1 MTRALRVAIAL
12 TLTTTVAGADG
23 GAIRGIVNVERAQG
37 VPPGAVLVYVVGFE
51 EKAPAQPVVVK
62 QVGKQFIPDL
72 VVVTAGGKVTFPN
85 GDPFLHNV
93 FSQTTAR
100 SFDLGS
106 YPQHETRSRTFP
118 KQGVL
123 DVYCNIHPEMNAT
136 LIVLPNT
143 KFAIADASGK
153 FEITGVPAGRWFVF
167 AYSRRAVQPTK
178 ADVTVT
184 AGAATEIELP
194 LRETQRDFKHKNK
207 YGETYRETTIYAPG
221 T

>member
-1 MTRALRVAIAL
+1 MKLVLTALAL
-12 TLTTTVAGADG
+12 ALATTVVRADTG
-23 GAIRGIVNVERAQG
+23 VIRGTVKVERAVG
-37 VPPGAVLVYVVGFE
+37 VPPGAVLVYVVGFD
-51 EKAPAQPVVVK
+51 EKAPAQPAVVK
-62 QVGKQFIPDL
+62 QVGKKFIPDL

-118 KQGVL
+118 KTGVL
-123 DVYCNIHPEMNAT
+123 DIYCNIHPEMNAT
-136 LIVLPNT
+136 LVVLPNT
-143 KFAIADASGK
+143 KYAITDASGT
-153 FEITGVPAGRWFVF
+153 FEITGVPVGRWSVF

-178 ADVTVT
+178 IDVSVT
-184 AGAATEIELP
+184 AGAATEIELQ

-207 YGETYRETTIYAPG
+207 YGETYRETTLYAPG